1 MLVQTP
7 NNKCIIPSAFKY
19 LLESRCWYIRAID
32 TRYRE
37 VEMEVL
43 DKRTSFKLL
52 ENELRYKQFV
62 AKTDVNVLNII
73 DEFIQEHPEQDLH
86 SIRNNWQCRWTDAA
100 LADVEFIRGILHEK
114 RTDAALAFAMTLHA
128 RLGQHAAAR
137 VLPEAVVRLIF
148 SELYFH

>member
-1 MLVQTP
+1 
-7 NNKCIIPSAFKY
+7 
-19 LLESRCWYIRAID
+19 
-32 TRYRE
+32 
-37 VEMEVL
+37 MEVL

-62 AKTDVNVLNII
+62 AKTDVNALNII
-73 DEFIQEHPEQDLH
+73 DEFMNEHPQQDVQ
-86 SIRNNWQCRWTDAA
+86 SIRDNYKCRHLDAA

-114 RTDAALAFAMTLHA
+114 HTDAALAFAMTLHA